1 MLGSVQECTGAR
13 KVRFTKICSVQI
25 WCEKVQTRRKTARM
39 HAQVVASDGIG
50 GGDGYVGKCCSIAGD
65 SHGGD
70 GSVGLKHTLYL

>member
-1 MLGSVQECTGAR
+1 MHEKLDLHKFARCKYGA
-13 KVRFTKICSVQI
+13 KKC
-25 WCEKVQTRRKTARM
+25 KTRRKTARM

-70 GSVGLKHTLYL
+70 SSVGLKHTLYL